1 MAREFDKLVRDKIP
15 EIIEEDGKEPEIHI
29 ADDDEYTERLVEKLE
44 EEVAEFLESREIE
57 ELADILEVIHTLRKD
72 RGVPV
77 EELQEKREQKA
88 EQRGR
93 FDEGVVLERV
103 EK

>member
-1 MAREFDKLVRDKIP
+1 MRDKIP
-15 EIIEEDGKEPEIHI
+15 EVIQEDGKEPEVHI
-29 ADDDEYTERLVEKLE
+29 ADDGEYTERLVDKLE
-44 EEVAEFLESREIE
+44 EEVAEFLESREVD
-57 ELADILEVIHTLRKD
+57 ELIDILEVVHAIRED
-72 RGVPV
+72 SGFSN
-77 EELQEKREQKA
+77 EQLQKKREEKA

>member
-15 EIIEEDGKEPEIHI
+15 EIIEEDGKVPEIHI

-57 ELADILEVIHTLRKD
+57 ELADILEVIHALRKD
-72 RGVPV
+72 RGVTV